1 MKLRKRLG
9 ALLLSAAM
17 LLTAL
22 PAIAPTAA
30 QAANATGT
38 IVLTIDSPTMTVNG
52 TSKAIDAEGSKPSL
66 DDGGYT
72 MLPLRGV
79 VEAMGGSLS
88 WDATNRVVTMVKDGQ
103 TVKVPIGSTKL
114 TVDGVQKDM
123 LANNGTYKAA
133 YITSAGRTL
142 VHVRALQAFNNT
154 TCTWN
159 QSTKQVTVTYPTNTP
174 TVTSKNYRVDLINKT
189 GQDINAL
196 YYGQS
201 GTYSYSQNVLTSTL
215 KKNGTA
221 SFYIS
226 VPDNATTRLYDFYT
240 EGTGTRFYNGLNL
253 SGVNAYVTVL
263 LKDGSKFEQAND
275 KTITVSSGETA
286 LKIVNKSKL
295 DIDRL
300 YMSKSNSFSSS
311 DDILE
316 ETLDAG
322 DDVTINVDLD
332 GSKTWYFQAVDE
344 DGDKHSSGRVTFSS
358 ATVKSAT
365 LTFSSSKKLSLGN
378 GSSGGDTTLTFDN
391 RSGDTITAIYMAG
404 SKSDLD
410 DADDLLDEDL
420 DDDDY
425 VKVDMDLDGEEDWY
439 ITVVFKKKS
448 DLEEKSLSFKYDDLK
463 SATITIKSSSVEV
476 SDQKKNSSRGELSV
490 AFVNTSGQK
499 IVEAYLVDDVDKFDI
514 EDYESEDDLLDGDGL
529 ADEAG
534 IVIDEAADVGS
545 YDLVLYYGSGDDDY
559 SSISV
564 DFEDATN
571 NAAVWVQDYDDDKEK
586 FAGEYYTDDDD
597 VMLVGIYNDTG
608 SSLSSMEFCD
618 NDSDDDDPISDIDIT
633 RLSDEAYDF
642 FELDTGDYD
651 DINISWSGNSSGVD
665 VDLSDEDTF
674 AIINLEE
681 DDDDYDFTLD
691 SFDDISDFDL

>member
-275 KTITVSSGETA
+275 KTITVSSGDTA

-358 ATVKSAT
+358 ATVKSET

-378 GSSGGDTTLTFDN
+378 GSSGGDTTIKFDN
-391 RSGDTITAIYMAG
+391 QSGDIIKEIYMAT
-404 SKSDLD
+404 SKKDLD

-490 AFVNTSGQK
+490 AFVNTSGTD
-499 IVEAYLVDDVDKFDI
+499 IVEAYLVDDVKDFDVS
-514 EDYESEDDLLDGDGL
+514 DYDDLLDGDGL
-529 ADEAG
+529 DDG
-534 IVIDEAADVGS
+534 DYIVVDEAADS
-545 YDLVLYYGSGDDDY
+545 ETYDLVLYYKNSEDNEDAY
-559 SSISV
+559 ESFEV
-564 DFEDATN
+564 DFEDADSY
-571 NAAVWVQDYDDDKEK
+571 AAVWVDDDDE
-586 FAGEYYTDDDD
+586 FSGETYTDDDD
-597 VMLVGIYNDTG
+597 EIILALENNTG
-608 SSLSSMEFCD
+608 VAMENID
-618 NDSDDDDPISDIDIT
+618 MTSDERDDDDVKVYGALDNDEIVFVPFDRADFEATDLIFDVDFEGDDSYTYDWDSADDYSVFTYVEFTDYEDDKCNIDDIDEI
-633 RLSDEAYDF
+633 
-642 FELDTGDYD
+642 
-651 DINISWSGNSSGVD
+651 
-665 VDLSDEDTF
+665 
-674 AIINLEE
+674 
-681 DDDDYDFTLD
+681 
-691 SFDDISDFDL
+691 

>member
-1 MKLRKRLG
+1 MKLRKRLS
-9 ALLLSAAM
+9 ALIVSAAL

-22 PAIAPTAA
+22 PAIAPATAS
-30 QAANATGT
+30 AATTMGS

-52 TSKAIDAEGSKPSL
+52 TSKAIDAEGSKPTL
-66 DDGGYT
+66 DAGGYT

-79 VEAMGGSLS
+79 VEAMGGSLT
-88 WDATNRVVTMVKDGQ
+88 WDAANRTVTMVKDGQ
-103 TVKVPIGSTKL
+103 TIKVPIGSTKL

-133 YITSAGRTL
+133 YINKSGRTL
-142 VHVRALQAFNNT
+142 VHVRALQAFGNT

-159 QSTKQVTVTYPTNTP
+159 QTTKQVTVTYPMDAP
-174 TVTSKNYRVDLINKT
+174 VVSSKNYRVDLINQS
-189 GQDINAL
+189 GADINTL
-196 YYGQS
+196 YYRSGPN
-201 GTYSYSQNVLTSTL
+201 GTYGKNVLTTTI
-215 KKNGTA
+215 KKNSTG
-221 SFYIS
+221 SIYIS
-226 VPDNATTRLYDFYT
+226 VPDDAVSRVYDFYT
-240 EGTGTRFYNGLNL
+240 EGSGTNVYSGINL
-253 SGVNAYVTVL
+253 TGVNAYVTVV
-263 LKDGSKFEQAND
+263 LKENGKFEQAND
-275 KTITVSSGETA
+275 KTITVSTGDTA
-286 LKIVNKSKL
+286 LKVENKSKL
-295 DIDRL
+295 DIEKV
-300 YMSKSNSFSSS
+300 YMSTDNKFSSS
-311 DDILE
+311 EIIWDKTI
-316 ETLDAG
+316 DAG
-322 DDVTINVDLD
+322 DDETIDIDLD
-332 GSKTWYFQAVDE
+332 GTKTWYFQVVDE
-344 DGDKHSSGRVTFSS
+344 DGDKHSSGKVTFSS
-358 ATVKSAT
+358 STVKSAT
-365 LTFSSSKKLSLGN
+365 LTFSSSKKLSLK
-378 GSSGGDTTLTFDN
+378 GSSSGDSTITFKN
-391 RSGDTITAIYMAG
+391 ESGDTIKAIYMAG
-404 SKSDLD
+404 SKSELD
-410 DADDLLDEDL
+410 DADDLLDSTLKDGKSVEI
-420 DDDDY
+420 
-425 VKVDMDLDGEEDWY
+425 DMDLESDTSWY
-439 ITVVFKKKS
+439 ITVEFEEYS
-448 DLEEKSLSFKYDDLK
+448 DIEEYSLSFDYKDPA
-463 SATITIKSSSVEV
+463 SATLEITKKAVEITKEKKS
-476 SDQKKNSSRGELSV
+476 SSRGELSV

-564 DFEDATN
+564 DFDDATN

-691 SFDDISDFDL
+691 SFDDISDFDF